1 MATTGISP
9 KRKAPAPSAGPEGH
23 GVTLSPSLCHTR
35 LCHTRNLPFP
45 QKRKKAPQCGA
56 FLR

>member
-9 KRKAPAPSAGPEGH
+9 KRKAPAPSAGPADH

-35 LCHTRNLPFP
+35 NETSRSP